1 MWMISLVLKRMC
13 SGGGG
18 EGSDV
23 PMFPI
28 HLFLSFWVGSHELL
42 LALPFVEVLFVSKVT
57 KSEKL
62 LSFPETL

>member
-1 MWMISLVLKRMC
+1 
-13 SGGGG
+13 
-18 EGSDV
+18 
-23 PMFPI
+23 MFPI